1 MKLEEFVSFPARISD
16 DFIGVPTISE
26 VFGHYIVIQRELSS
40 RSVKWSKEDVYNQVA
55 KDPLSVCLKLADKK
69 QFHPAVSLSKFLSV
83 E

>member
-55 KDPLSVCLKLADKK
+55 EDLI
-69 QFHPAVSLSKFLSV
+69 SLFEARGQETISSCGIVK
-83 E
+83 